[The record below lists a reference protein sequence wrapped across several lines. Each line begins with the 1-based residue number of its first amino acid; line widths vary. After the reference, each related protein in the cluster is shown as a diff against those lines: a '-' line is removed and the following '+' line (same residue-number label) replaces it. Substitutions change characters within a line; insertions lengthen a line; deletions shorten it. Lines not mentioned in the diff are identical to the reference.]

1 MTTVNAQTKL
11 ALCVLF
17 LSLSLSVSFET
28 LAKGPSSGQFGSRGR
43 DAVQSILPL
52 DAGEQE
58 TLAWMREEEKLARD
72 AYRVFHATWNRAVFL
87 NIAESEQ
94 RHVDA
99 ILRKLDLFG
108 LPDPALTQPGCFS
121 NPQLQSLY
129 DRLVAEG
136 EESPVA
142 ALTVGAKIE
151 EMDIRDLMAAI
162 AGTNNVVLRI
172 TYENLL
178 EASKNHL
185 RTFVRQ
191 LWRQGTDYDGPHFI
205 DPILYEA
212 ILGL

>member
-1 MTTVNAQTKL
+1 MNPPTEL
-11 ALCVLF
+11 ALCVLL
-17 LSLSLSVSFET
+17 LSLSLTASFET
-28 LAKGPSSGQFGSRGR
+28 LAKGPSCGQPGFRSRN
-43 DAVQSILPL
+43 AAQSIVPL
-52 DAGEQE
+52 DACEQE
-58 TLAWMREEEKLARD
+58 TLSRMREEEKLARD
-72 AYRVFHATWNRAVFL
+72 AYRVLHATWSRTVFL

-94 RHVDA
+94 RHMDA

-108 LPDPALTQPGCFS
+108 LSDPALTEPGCFS

-129 DRLVAEG
+129 DRLVVEG
-136 EESPVA
+136 QESPGA